1 MPKSGGEDSAKSARS
16 QATSAAILRRATER
30 FLRDGYAATSVR
42 RIARDA
48 GVDPAL
54 VLHYFGSKER
64 LFLEITKVDGFWD
77 DVLAEPVDTR
87 GARLVD
93 FLLAR
98 ASEEVLS
105 MHIALVRASDS
116 DAVRARLN
124 EIVEQSF
131 VEGLQDRLPGPD
143 PALRARLVAAQ
154 VGGLLQSL
162 SLSDPGL
169 RDYDRS
175 ALVAVYGGAIQATV
189 GV

>member
-77 DVLAEPVDTR
+77 DA
-87 GARLVD
+87 
-93 FLLAR
+93 LAR
-98 ASEEVLS
+98 NRQWLRWHRWLLNRCECPSLVPEGHANRRRPPSRRPKPLHHMKPGRTQIHEAIPERFASL
-105 MHIALVRASDS
+105 HPDRVRS
-116 DAVRARLN
+116 VH
-124 EIVEQSF
+124 
-131 VEGLQDRLPGPD
+131 
-143 PALRARLVAAQ
+143 
-154 VGGLLQSL
+154 
-162 SLSDPGL
+162 
-169 RDYDRS
+169 
-175 ALVAVYGGAIQATV
+175 
-189 GV
+189 